1 MQNWREQAVCRNSD
15 PEKFFPER
23 GETPGLVRR
32 IIKTTCDICP
42 VKNECLEFSIKNNIV
57 EGIWGGVS
65 GQTRRKLRHRY
76 LKGTVTFKDGVM
88 VDLSA

>member
-1 MQNWREQAVCRNSD
+1 MQNWRENAVCKNSD

-23 GETPGLVRR
+23 GETPGFVRDL
-32 IIKTTCDICP
+32 IKTTCDICT
-42 VKNECLEFSIKNNIV
+42 VRNECLEFSITNNIV

-65 GQTRRKLRHRY
+65 GHTRRQLRQRY
-76 LKGTVTFKDGVM
+76 LNGTIVFKDSVM